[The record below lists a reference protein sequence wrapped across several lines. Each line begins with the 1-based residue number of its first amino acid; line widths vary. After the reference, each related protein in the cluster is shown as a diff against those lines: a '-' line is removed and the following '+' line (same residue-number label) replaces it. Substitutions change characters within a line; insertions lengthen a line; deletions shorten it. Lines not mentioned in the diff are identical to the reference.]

1 MPKLR
6 LLALS
11 VLIFVIPAHSQQQKT
26 IQVDVCV
33 YGATSAGIIA
43 AYTAKKLHQSVLL
56 VDPGKHIGGLT
67 SGGLGFT
74 DIGNKY
80 AVSGLGLDF
89 YRRVGKRYGKFESWI
104 FEPHVAKD
112 VFMQYI
118 KAAKVDVSLGHT
130 LTGVRSEFGYIK
142 EIELEY
148 LNEEGKI
155 TTKRVE
161 AKMFIDCS

>member
-80 AVSGLGLDF
+80 AVTGLGLDF
-89 YRRVGKRYGKFESWI
+89 YRRVGKKYGQFEAWL
-104 FEPHVAKD
+104 FEPHVAEQ
-112 VFMQYI
+112 VFEEY
-118 KAAKVDVSLGHT
+118 VDRAGVEVWYSRRVASVRKQGARIVSLRFEDAGPAR
-130 LTGVRSEFGYIK
+130 GRAE
-142 EIELEY
+142 
-148 LNEEGKI
+148 
-155 TTKRVE
+155 
-161 AKMFIDCS
+161 